1 MTDAWSGIASEFL
14 HLYPSGARLLAVA
27 GVDAERSRRAA
38 DDLAAALSASGQT
51 VERAHSAD
59 ADERMLR
66 AEVVAPL
73 RADHVRDRVVVVS
86 GPGGLLDESARRLWN
101 SAVWQLAGE
110 EPANTEAAAIVDLT
124 DSARPT
130 RRYADFCT
138 CDIGERW

>member
-38 DDLAAALSASGQT
+38 DDLAAALSAAGHA
-51 VERAHSAD
+51 VERAHSED
-59 ADERMLR
+59 GDERMLR

-73 RADHVRDRVVVVS
+73 RADPRRDRVVVVS
-86 GPGGLLDESARRLWN
+86 GPAALLEETTRRLWN
-101 SAVWQLAGE
+101 SAVWQLAGD
-110 EPANTEAAAIVDLT
+110 EPANTEAAAIVDLS